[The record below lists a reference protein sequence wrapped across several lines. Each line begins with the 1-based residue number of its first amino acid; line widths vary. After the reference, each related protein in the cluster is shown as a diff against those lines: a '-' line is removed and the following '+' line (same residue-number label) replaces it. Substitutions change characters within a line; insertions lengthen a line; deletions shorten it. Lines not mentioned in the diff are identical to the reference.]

1 MVTSGTTTRLTMDMM
16 EERLK
21 DQLEITSAE
30 IEEMGYSSSSNGVKV
45 EIINSER
52 CQEDLTINDWNRFLT
67 PQT

>member
-1 MVTSGTTTRLTMDMM
+1 MDMM
-16 EERLK
+16 EECVK
-21 DQLEITSAE
+21 DQLEITSGE